1 MRERTKNIWSTI
13 LAIFSCMALFSRYEL
28 YQGDGSNILG
38 IVLHRFYNSF
48 NISAMPALVVAVA
61 LFFLY
66 KFVFENSDKFM
77 VGTYILSFVMAF
89 LYVLST
95 FYSKYDS
102 SKYLY
107 ANSYQII
114 MTVICVVGL
123 SGVIYASLVLL
134 LATIEKERINPYKY
148 SENFF
153 ERHFFIFSVTII
165 LASWLVWII
174 GNYPGTGNSDSND
187 QLMFFLGQKT
197 WSTWH
202 PPLSS
207 VIMGVCFSLGK
218 LIIDANFGFFLYCVF
233 QSISGAV
240 IFSYGFKKLKDYGV
254 AIGYCAAG
262 VLFFALLPVWGSFA
276 QYFEKDFL
284 YTQLIVLQLIFS
296 ADILIKQEC
305 DKKDYIRLTI
315 ASLLAVFLR
324 NNGIYAV
331 IPGLLL
337 LAIMLKKISRGYVL
351 GCLAVVLILYEG
363 MVRLA
368 FPAMGMEKSSASE
381 TFGIMFQQTAKYVID
396 HPEDVTL
403 EEKEVLEANFQS
415 LDKFKKYN
423 PRIFDCVKIYY
434 NNKDFD
440 GYVKVWKAQLMRH
453 PGSYIEAT
461 LNGAYGYMAPVD
473 TDMGGWLQEEYDEY
487 QTEQGIY
494 HPTTGWV
501 GYLIWFWNIAQVIP
515 VLNILCM
522 PGFYTWVILI
532 LTWLLIKKKRAV
544 GLVLLVP
551 SFMNVLVCVASPLAN
566 AMRYTIPVA
575 AATPFLIGIVIY
587 YLKKYRTVS

>member
-1 MRERTKNIWSTI
+1 MREKTKNLWSTV
-13 LAIFSCMALFSRYEL
+13 LAILSCMALFSRQEL
-28 YQGDGSNILG
+28 YQGSGSNFAEIL
-38 IVLHRFYNSF
+38 LHRFYNSF
-48 NISAMPALVVAVA
+48 NISLLPALAVAVA

-66 KFVFENSDKFM
+66 KFIFDNNEKFM
-77 VGTYILSFVMAF
+77 VGTYILSLFMAF
-89 LYVLST
+89 CYLLGT

-102 SKYLY
+102 SEYLF
-107 ANSYQII
+107 ANGYQII
-114 MTVICVVGL
+114 MTVIGVLGL
-123 SGVIYASLVLL
+123 SAVIYGAFSLL
-134 LATIEKERINPYKY
+134 LAVVDKERIAPYKY
-148 SENFF
+148 KENFF
-153 ERHFFIFSVTII
+153 ERHFFIFSVIII
-165 LASWLVWII
+165 LASWFIWIL
-174 GNYPGTGNSDSND
+174 GNYPGTGNADSNN
-187 QLMFFLGQKT
+187 QLMYFLGQSK

-218 LIIDANFGFFLYCVF
+218 LIIDANFGFFLYCLL

-240 IFSYGFKKLKDYGV
+240 IFSFGFKKLKDYGV
-254 AIGYCAAG
+254 AVGYCLGG

-284 YTQLIVLQLIFS
+284 YAQIIVLQLIFS

-305 DKKDYIRLTI
+305 NWKDYLRLTI

-324 NNGIYAV
+324 NNGIYAI

-337 LAIMLKKISRGYVL
+337 LAVMLKKTAKAYVL
-351 GCLAVVLILYEG
+351 GSLVVVLLIYEG
-363 MVRLA
+363 MTRLA
-368 FPAMGMEKSSASE
+368 FPAMGMEKTSISE
-381 TFGIMFQQTAKYVID
+381 TYGIMFQQTAKYVID

-415 LDKFKKYN
+415 MDNLYNYN
-423 PRIFDCVKIYY
+423 PRIFDSVKIYF
-434 NNKDFD
+434 NAADFN
-440 GYVKVWKAQLMRH
+440 GYVKVWKAQLLRH
-453 PGSYIEAT
+453 PMSYIEAT

-473 TDMGGWLQEEYDEY
+473 TDMGGWLQEEYDDY
-487 QTEQGIY
+487 QNELGIN
-494 HPTTGWV
+494 HPTAGLFS
-501 GYLIWFWNIAQVIP
+501 YLLWFWNIAQVIP

-522 PGFYTWVILI
+522 PGFYTWILLI

-551 SFMNVLVCVASPLAN
+551 SFVNVLVCVASPLAN

-575 AATPFLIGIVIY
+575 AATPFLIGVVIY
-587 YLKKYRTVS
+587 YLKKYRTV